1 MSSGRGAVAGG
12 SPLTVEAGLSALRR
26 GGNAVDAAVAAQ
38 LMACVS
44 EPLLTGLAGAG
55 LAMVRMGGRVE
66 ALDLF
71 STVPTLPA
79 HSAPQPEAVTIDF
92 GPTSQTFHVGA
103 ASVAAPALPAGLWA
117 MHERHGKLP
126 MAQLAEPAAKAATRG
141 VPVTAGFE
149 RVLRLLWP
157 IQQRDPRCTDLFGH
171 PSVPGTAP
179 QPLREGE
186 TFSNPDLART
196 IRQFAAEGPG
206 LFSEGSVAEAI
217 LDEIGVQGR
226 LREADL
232 LAYRPRLLEPI
243 AYRYRDAVVWLPPT
257 PSLAG
262 MLVAQA
268 LRALEDHGPMP
279 KYASARQMR
288 FLSHA
293 LDRVD
298 HTRRGALRKRLFD
311 TSFTD
316 GFLTALCLQEMG
328 EEAAH
333 GKVDPRRPGNT
344 THISTVDADGNAV
357 AITTSLGET
366 AGLVAGNTGVV
377 LNNLLGEAD
386 VNPPDVDL
394 EAGGRLMT
402 MCCPTLLELGGSVF
416 GMGSGGSSR
425 IRSAVLHGIV
435 YLTDHGLAP
444 EEAVSAPRLH
454 VEDGVAHVEVDGR
467 SPATIQALRAGPWQI
482 RTFTGANMFFGGLHI
497 AGLDRG
503 VFSGAG
509 DPRRSGAYGTA

>member
-1 MSSGRGAVAGG
+1 MSRRGAVAGG
-12 SPLTVEAGLSALRR
+12 SPLTVQAGLDALRQ

-38 LMACVS
+38 LMACVA
-44 EPLLTGLAGAG
+44 EPLLTGLSGAG

-66 ALDLF
+66 AVDMF
-71 STVPTLPA
+71 STVPLLPT

-103 ASVAAPALPAGLWA
+103 ASVATPGVPAGLWA
-117 MHERHGKLP
+117 MHERHGRLP
-126 MAQLAEPAAKAATRG
+126 MARLAEPAAKAAVQG

-157 IQQRDPRCTDLFGH
+157 IQRRDERCTELFGH
-171 PSVPGTAP
+171 PSAPGGHP
-179 QPLREGE
+179 HHLREGD
-186 TFSNPDLART
+186 TFRNRDLAGTLR
-196 IRQFAAEGPG
+196 RFAEEGPG
-206 LFSEGSVAEAI
+206 LFSEGDVAAAI

-232 LAYRPRLLEPI
+232 LGYRPRLLEPI
-243 AYRYRDAVVWLPPT
+243 AYRYRDAVVWLPPS

-279 KYASARQMR
+279 TFASARQMR
-288 FLSHA
+288 FLCHA
-293 LDRVD
+293 LDRAD
-298 HTRRGALRKRLFD
+298 HTRRGPLRARLFD
-311 TSFTD
+311 SSFTD
-316 GFLTALCLQEMG
+316 GFLTALSLDEMG

-333 GKVDPRRPGNT
+333 GRVDPRRPGNT

-366 AGLVAGNTGVV
+366 AGLCAGTTGVV

-386 VNPPDVDL
+386 VNPPDIDL
-394 EAGGRLMT
+394 PRGGRLMT
-402 MCCPTLLELGGSVF
+402 MCCPTLLDLGGAIY

-425 IRSAVLHGIV
+425 IRSAVLHGVV
-435 YLTDHGLAP
+435 YLTDHGLDP
-444 EEAVSAPRLH
+444 TEAVSAPRLH
-454 VEDGVAHVEVDGR
+454 VEDGVAHVEIDGR
-467 SPATIQALRAGPWQI
+467 APATVQALRAGPWQV

-503 VFSGAG
+503 TFTGAG
-509 DPRRSGAYGTA
+509 DPRRTGAFGIA